1 MPRRPSN
8 HVDSPAAVGERL
20 RAARLAA
27 GLSQRDLSFDG
38 CTAAYVSRIEAG
50 ARTPSYQI
58 LREFGKRLGVSAD
71 YLATG
76 EEGILAADPL
86 VEGTIA
92 LRLGDPDRAAE
103 VYERHL
109 RESDDE
115 RAAAQADAGLGRVAL
130 ARGDAHEAVE
140 RLSRALAADGLSTA
154 EASAA
159 AEGLGRA
166 YALQG
171 QLDEAFAVF
180 RRFLERARERCDRFD
195 TARFAL
201 LLAHAYVDSG
211 NATAGEAA
219 LEDALPG
226 AADMLDPALRADLYW
241 SQSRLARAEGKP
253 DLAAEHAEL
262 ALATARSSE
271 HAATAARALL
281 LKSRLE
287 NDRGDGGKALALLD
301 DARDALAAIHDPLDA
316 ASAAIERARAL
327 ALLGEEQQAS
337 ALMLEVVDGLNDL
350 HPAAAAA
357 AYASAGAFFRGR
369 GEVER
374 ALELYE
380 LAVERAPASGG
391 QVADALTAMA
401 EIHEERGDADE
412 ALKLLKAA
420 LAAREAVTAG

>member
-159 AEGLGRA
+159 ATRCGVSSTRRSRSSGASSSARGSGATVSTRRA
-166 YALQG
+166 SRCCSRTRTWTAG
-171 QLDEAFAVF
+171 T
-180 RRFLERARERCDRFD
+180 RPRARPRSKTRSPAPPTCS
-195 TARFAL
+195 TPRFAPTSTGRSR
-201 LLAHAYVDSG
+201 VS
-211 NATAGEAA
+211 
-219 LEDALPG
+219 PG
-226 AADMLDPALRADLYW
+226 PRA
-241 SQSRLARAEGKP
+241 SPTSRP
-253 DLAAEHAEL
+253 SMP
-262 ALATARSSE
+262 SSP
-271 HAATAARALL
+271 
-281 LKSRLE
+281 SR
-287 NDRGDGGKALALLD
+287 R
-301 DARDALAAIHDPLDA
+301 
-316 ASAAIERARAL
+316 RARA
-327 ALLGEEQQAS
+327 S
-337 ALMLEVVDGLNDL
+337 MR
-350 HPAAAAA
+350 PPR
-357 AYASAGAFFRGR
+357 RGR
-369 GEVER
+369 CC
-374 ALELYE
+374 
-380 LAVERAPASGG
+380 
-391 QVADALTAMA
+391 
-401 EIHEERGDADE
+401 
-412 ALKLLKAA
+412 
-420 LAAREAVTAG
+420 